1 MQNQALVQGVKM
13 DNTKLFSTRGASYEH
28 ARPGYPDALIDYLYG
43 ELGFSEA
50 NAIADVGSGTG
61 KFSQQLLERGSRVFC
76 VEPNDEMRAIAEKKL
91 SRYEGFISVNGT
103 SSDTGI
109 HEKVDAITA
118 AQAFHWFERNEFHR
132 ECRRL
137 LVPGGKVCLIWN
149 LRVPDS
155 DITVACREVF
165 HKYCPRFIDFNI
177 GMREDAPEVFEFFGG
192 RDHCDKT
199 VFENVLSFDEELF
212 VERYLS
218 SSYSLRDS
226 DSCYEECIQSVR
238 DIFAHFSIDGLVK
251 VPNQSICYSGQ
262 V

>member
-1 MQNQALVQGVKM
+1 M
-13 DNTKLFSTRGASYEH
+13 DNTKLFSTRGTSYEH

-61 KFSQQLLERGSRVFC
+61 KFSQLLLERGSRVFC

-91 SRYEGFISVNGT
+91 SRYEGFISMNGT

-109 HEKVDAITA
+109 REKIDAITA
-118 AQAFHWFERNEFHR
+118 AQAFHWFDRNEFHR

-155 DITVACREVF
+155 EITCACRDIF
-165 HKYCPRFIDFNI
+165 KRYCPRFVDFNI
-177 GMREDAPEVFEFFGG
+177 GFKEDDPEIFEFFDGE
-192 RDHCDKT
+192 CEKA
-199 VFENVLSFDEELF
+199 VFDNPLKYNSDQFT
-212 VERYLS
+212 ERYLS
-218 SSYSLRDS
+218 SSYSLREGEYG
-226 DSCYEECIQSVR
+226 YEECIKAVR
-238 DIFAHFSIDGLVK
+238 DVFYRFSKDGTVV
-251 VPNQSICYSGQ
+251 VPNKAICYSGNIR
-262 V
+262 